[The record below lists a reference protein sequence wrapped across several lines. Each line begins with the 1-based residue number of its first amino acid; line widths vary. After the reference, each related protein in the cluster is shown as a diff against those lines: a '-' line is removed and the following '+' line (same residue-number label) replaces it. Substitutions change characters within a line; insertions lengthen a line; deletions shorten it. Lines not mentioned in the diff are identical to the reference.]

1 MRFATVRTPDGPRV
15 LMDRR
20 GSRIQLPFSSMRE
33 ALDAGVH
40 EHADD
45 YSGFEIGSGSV
56 DLAPAVVDPGKVI
69 CVGHNYRAHILEM
82 GHPLPEVPNVF
93 SKFATA
99 LVGPDEPISLWT
111 DSTAWD
117 WEAELALVVG
127 RRVHRAEVDEA
138 RAAIAGYTVANDISA
153 RDWQRRSTQ
162 WLLGKTFDATTPVG
176 PWIVTPDEVDHAA
189 DLEITCTVDGQVV
202 QHSSTADLL
211 FGPAELVSYLSTV
224 MTLHPGDL
232 VLTGTPAGVGAG
244 RDPQVFLTPG
254 QTVRTEIAGLGA
266 CTNECVA
273 RAGSRADKE
282 LTS

>member
-15 LMDRR
+15 LMDRD
-20 GSRIQLPFSSMRE
+20 GTVVQLPFASLRA
-33 ALDAGVH
+33 ALEAGVH
-40 EHADD
+40 ERADSFD
-45 YSGFEIGSGSV
+45 GCETVAGPV
-56 DLAPAVVDPGKVI
+56 DLAPVVADPGKII

-99 LVGPDEPISLWT
+99 LVGPQDPITLWSEST
-111 DSTAWD
+111 DWD
-117 WEAELALVVG
+117 WEAELALVIG
-127 RRVHRAEVDEA
+127 RRVHGADMDEA

-153 RDWQRRSTQ
+153 RDWQRRTSQ
-162 WLLGKTFDATTPVG
+162 WLLGKTFDTTTPVG
-176 PWIVTPDEVDHAA
+176 PWLVSPDEVDHAA

-202 QHSSTADLL
+202 QRSSTADLL

-244 RDPQVFLTPG
+244 RDPQVFLRAG
-254 QTVRTEIAGLGA
+254 QTVQTEIAGLGA
-266 CTNECVA
+266 CANECVA
-273 RAGSRADKE
+273 RAGRQLDKE